1 MPLLRCKWSN
11 NISLRM
17 CSNGQMVDSII
28 PIQTVSQQDE
38 NVYYLMYEEMYRK
51 RMREERMK
59 IFLDMNWRK
68 RDP

>member
-1 MPLLRCKWSN
+1 MPLLRSKWSN

-38 NVYYLMYEEMYRK
+38 NVCYLMNEEMYRK
-51 RMREERMK
+51 RIREERMK
-59 IFLDMNWRK
+59 IFWDMNWRNE
-68 RDP
+68 DS